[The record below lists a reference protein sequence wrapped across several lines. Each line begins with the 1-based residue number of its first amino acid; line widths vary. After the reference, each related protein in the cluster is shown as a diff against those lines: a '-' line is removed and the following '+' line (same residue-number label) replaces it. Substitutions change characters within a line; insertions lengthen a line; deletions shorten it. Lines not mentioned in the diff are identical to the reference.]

1 MAIYHNTWRDLPC
14 RCMGPQTE
22 SQGPSEAAISMAKAS
37 LDR

>member
-22 SQGPSEAAISMAKAS
+22 SQGGEAAISMAKAS